1 MSLCGTDDD
10 KQLKIELLSQWKL
23 EAEFRKNTTS
33 QNRSKI
39 ITASVCLGLS
49 GCPLSR
55 AEFLCTCAQQL
66 GRLIP
71 NLDRAPAQPYI
82 YLAIHIYMDSLTLCD
97 LSKKTTYCRKHCSD
111 WRTLG
116 TVEWWRLE
124 LDPAAW
130 VWSIYRVFFHW
141 ASPKKLKYGKP
152 RLGESTLT

>member
-1 MSLCGTDDD
+1 MATNDGKD
-10 KQLKIELLSQWKL
+10 KDAAKNQLNFFIKEARWKRVHKRRHMVRVNFPKGVPFTGCRL
-23 EAEFRKNTTS
+23 KWVNFLKNATS

-97 LSKKTTYCRKHCSD
+97 LSTNEFIAGNIVATEEH
-111 WRTLG
+111 
-116 TVEWWRLE
+116 
-124 LDPAAW
+124 
-130 VWSIYRVFFHW
+130 
-141 ASPKKLKYGKP
+141 
-152 RLGESTLT
+152 

>member
-1 MSLCGTDDD
+1 MV
-10 KQLKIELLSQWKL
+10 
-23 EAEFRKNTTS
+23 EFPKNTTS
-33 QNRSKI
+33 QNRSKM

-97 LSKKTTYCRKHCSD
+97 LSTNEFIAGNIVATEEHWELWSGGVLNL
-111 WRTLG
+111 TLL
-116 TVEWWRLE
+116 LE
-124 LDPAAW
+124 SE
-130 VWSIYRVFFHW
+130 VSTGCFFTG
-141 ASPKKLKYGKP
+141 PPLK
-152 RLGESTLT
+152 S